1 MKILKDITDAS
12 DISLIETIQKNCFGL
27 FCTGLITGI
36 AIVLA
41 GMSSKN
47 NDPGNSLLLSGIAI
61 FFLFISVLLYTFV
74 RKKILPELK
83 RRLDN
88 V

>member
-1 MKILKDITDAS
+1 MKILKDITDAP

-47 NDPGNSLLLSGIAI
+47 NDPGSSLLLSGIAI